1 MRNKDET
8 KVQLILSTAL
18 KMIRRVGL
26 AGLKMSD
33 LAKEAGVATGTVYI
47 YFEDKNQL
55 IQELYFYL
63 IRDNITDISQQ
74 ISDND
79 PLKIKIKKIAR
90 NYLDDNINNPEY
102 GAFFEQYFRSP
113 YFYQDNTIRAE
124 EAKSVQ
130 PIYQL
135 IVEGQRQSL
144 IKEADPDLL
153 VTLVY
158 GMLNEVAKTA
168 IYTQKPLTQAEWE
181 LTFSVL
187 WDGIRS

>member
-1 MRNKDET
+1 MT
-8 KVQLILSTAL
+8 TAL
-18 KMIRRVGL
+18 KMVARVGL

-55 IQELYFYL
+55 IRELYLYL
-63 IRDNITDISQQ
+63 MHVSTNDLSQQ
-74 ISDND
+74 ITDSD

-90 NYLDDNINNPEY
+90 NYLDNNINNPEY
-102 GAFFEQYFRSP
+102 GAFLEQYFRSP
-113 YFYQDNTIRAE
+113 YFQEDDATKAE
-124 EAKSVQ
+124 EEIALQ

-135 IVEGQRQSL
+135 VVEGQRQSL
-144 IKEADPDLL
+144 IKEADPELL
-153 VTLVY
+153 VTLVC
-158 GMLNEVAKTA
+158 GMLNEIAKVS
-168 IYTQKPLTQAEWE
+168 IYTQKPVTSAEWE

>member
-1 MRNKDET
+1 MRTKDET
-8 KVQLILSTAL
+8 KVQLIMTTAL
-18 KMIRRVGL
+18 KMVARVGL

-55 IQELYFYL
+55 IRELYLYL
-63 IRDNITDISQQ
+63 MHVSTNDLSQQ
-74 ISDND
+74 ITDSD

-90 NYLDDNINNPEY
+90 NYLDNNINNPEY
-102 GAFFEQYFRSP
+102 GAFLEQYFRSP
-113 YFYQDNTIRAE
+113 YFQEDDATKAE
-124 EAKSVQ
+124 EEIALQ

-135 IVEGQRQSL
+135 VVEGQRQSL
-144 IKEADPDLL
+144 IKEADPELL
-153 VTLVY
+153 VTLVC
-158 GMLNEVAKTA
+158 GMLNEIAKVS
-168 IYTQKPLTQAEWE
+168 IYTQKPVTSAEWE